1 MSTSDKVSQNIHDKG
16 NFSSQPHGSSMSDQ
30 SIWMSQRG
38 TSQGCLD
45 IFVSKIT
52 IPTNCTLEILAGQL
66 QAFTETYL
74 YVVDDLTLHMYRSL
88 DEVPPGNRRLEPA
101 TFPGSGPGF
110 YIRDLNTQQL
120 ICCFKEDLCK
130 RFLGFHDDVGK
141 KEKPWQIRIIRDSPH
156 QEPQPEKA
164 NSAPTD
170 SSLKNRQMNVS
181 KVVAPG
187 SHKDRRT
194 EKDNQKGK
202 CIDMSQPIVI
212 APPVKTTRYI

>member
-1 MSTSDKVSQNIHDKG
+1 MSTSDNVSQNIHNKM
-16 NFSSQPHGSSMSDQ
+16 NSQPVGSSMSDRPACV
-30 SIWMSQRG
+30 SHPG
-38 TSQGCLD
+38 PSQGSLD
-45 IFVSKIT
+45 ILISKIT

-74 YVVDDLTLHMYRSL
+74 YVVDDLTLHVYRSL
-88 DEVPPGNRRLEPA
+88 DEVPPGNRQLEPA
-101 TFPGSGPGF
+101 TFPGYGPGF

-130 RFLGFHDDVGK
+130 RFLGFHDLGK
-141 KEKPWQIRIIRDSPH
+141 KEKPWQIRIIK
-156 QEPQPEKA
+156 EPEEPEPEKA

-170 SSLKNRQMNVS
+170 SSLKNRLINVP

-202 CIDMSQPIVI
+202 CIDMSQSIVI